1 MGIVGIGRSVRQQL
15 AVIAFLVLLA
25 GPGVV
30 YGQDGQ
36 TPMFRSGT
44 EIVDLY
50 VTVTDDDGRLVPD
63 LTREDFVIFD
73 NDEPQEIT
81 LFENDV
87 RPITVVVMLD
97 TSISTTNV
105 MDLILGGAEQFLIRM
120 LPDDRARV
128 GAFND
133 KIELEP
139 AEFVGDR
146 DLLIEQLDGL
156 DFGNDTRLHDAMD
169 ASLDALLGVQGRK
182 VVLVLTDGQDSAS
195 RIGWKDVRTRA
206 VAEEVMIYSIGLEVE
221 YFDGVR
227 NRRTRPD
234 GSLRELAEETGGGYF
249 ELRETD
255 ELGATFTRV
264 SQELHSQ
271 YVLGFTPTVRD
282 GQVHELEVRVKGRGM
297 KARARRSYV
306 APSGPTPSDQARR

>member
-1 MGIVGIGRSVRQQL
+1 MRIRRLLILLV
-15 AVIAFLVLLA
+15 VILVTA
-25 GPGVV
+25 QTGPL
-30 YGQDGQ
+30 DGQ
-36 TPMFRSGT
+36 QEQAPLFRSGT

-50 VTVTDDDGRLVPD
+50 VTVTDDDGRLMPNLV
-63 LTREDFVIFD
+63 REDFAIFD
-73 NDEPQEIT
+73 DDQPQEIA

-133 KIELEP
+133 KIEIAP
-139 AEFVGDR
+139 ATFVGDR
-146 DLLIEQLDGL
+146 DLLIEQLDDL
-156 DFGNDTRLHDAMD
+156 DFGNDTRLHDAVD
-169 ASLDALLGVQGRK
+169 ASLDALHGIDGRK

-195 RIGWKDVRTRA
+195 SIGWKDVRTRA
-206 VAEEVMIYSIGLEVE
+206 VAEDVMIYSIGLEVE
-221 YFDGVR
+221 YFDGAR
-227 NRRTRPD
+227 NRRTSPD
-234 GSLRELAEETGGGYF
+234 RSLRELAEETGGGYF

-282 GQVHELEVRVKGRGM
+282 GKTHTLTVRLKGRGM

-306 APSGPTPSDQARR
+306 APSDPEQSDQARR

>member
-1 MGIVGIGRSVRQQL
+1 
-15 AVIAFLVLLA
+15 
-25 GPGVV
+25 
-30 YGQDGQ
+30 
-36 TPMFRSGT
+36 
-44 EIVDLY
+44 
-50 VTVTDDDGRLVPD
+50 
-63 LTREDFVIFD
+63 
-73 NDEPQEIT
+73 
-81 LFENDV
+81 
-87 RPITVVVMLD
+87 
-97 TSISTTNV
+97 

-133 KIELEP
+133 KIEITP
-139 AEFVGDR
+139 PEFVGDR
-146 DLLIEQLDGL
+146 DMLISHLDEL
-156 DFGNDTRLHDAMD
+156 DFGNDTRLHDAME

-182 VVLVLTDGQDSAS
+182 VILVLTDGQDSAS
-195 RIGWKDVRTRA
+195 SIGWKDVRTRA

-227 NRRTRPD
+227 NRRTSPD
-234 GSLRELAEETGGGYF
+234 RSLRELAEETGGGYF

-282 GQVHELEVRVKGRGM
+282 GQVHELAVRVKGRGM

-306 APSGPTPSDQARR
+306 APSDPAPSDQVSR

>member
-1 MGIVGIGRSVRQQL
+1 MRPRT
-15 AVIAFLVLLA
+15 LLTA
-25 GPGVV
+25 TVAAAALHAPI
-30 YGQDGQ
+30 DGQ
-36 TPMFRSGT
+36 EPQPPLFRSGT
-44 EIVDLY
+44 ELVDVY
-50 VTVTDDDGRLVPD
+50 VTVTDGDGRLVPD
-63 LTREDFVIFD
+63 LTREDFAVFDDGEAQVI
-73 NDEPQEIT
+73 E
-81 LFENDV
+81 LFENSV

-105 MDLILGGAEQFLIRM
+105 LDLIMAGAEQFLIRM

-133 KIELEP
+133 KIEIVP
-139 AEFVGDR
+139 AEFTGDR
-146 DLLIEQLDGL
+146 DRLIAELDGL
-156 DFGNDTRLHDAMD
+156 DFGNDTRLHDALA
-169 ASLDALLGVQGRK
+169 ASLDALRGSAGRK

-195 RIGWKDVRTRA
+195 DVGWRDVRARA
-206 VAEEVMIYSIGLEVE
+206 AAEEVMIYAIGLEVE

-234 GSLRELAEETGGGYF
+234 RSLRALAEETGGGYF

-271 YVLGFTPTVRD
+271 YVLGFSPAARD
-282 GQVHELEVRVKGRGM
+282 GRMHDVDVRVGRRGM
-297 KARARRSYV
+297 SARARRSYL
-306 APSGPTPSDQARR
+306 APSDAAPAGQARRPD

>member
-1 MGIVGIGRSVRQQL
+1 MRPQR
-15 AVIAFLVLLA
+15 ALLA
-25 GPGVV
+25 AAVAAAALHAPLG
-30 YGQDGQ
+30 GQEPQ
-36 TPMFRSGT
+36 PPLFRSGT
-44 EIVDLY
+44 ELVDVY
-50 VTVTDDDGRLVPD
+50 VTVTDGDGRLVPD
-63 LTREDFVIFD
+63 LTREDFAIFD
-73 NDEPQEIT
+73 DGEPQVIE
-81 LFENDV
+81 LFENSV

-105 MDLILGGAEQFLIRM
+105 LDLIMAGAEQFLIRM

-133 KIELEP
+133 KIEIVP
-139 AEFVGDR
+139 AEFTGDR
-146 DLLIEQLDGL
+146 DRLIAALDGL
-156 DFGNDTRLHDAMD
+156 DFGNDTRLHDAV
-169 ASLDALLGVQGRK
+169 AACLDALRGSAGRK

-195 RIGWKDVRTRA
+195 AIGWRDVRARA
-206 VAEEVMIYSIGLEVE
+206 AAEEVMIYAIGLEVE

-234 GSLRELAEETGGGYF
+234 RSLRALAEETGGGYF

-271 YVLGFTPTVRD
+271 YVLGFSPAARD
-282 GQVHELEVRVKGRGM
+282 GRMHEVEVRVGRRGM
-297 KARARRSYV
+297 SARARRSYL
-306 APSGPTPSDQARR
+306 APSDAAPAGQARRPD

>member
-1 MGIVGIGRSVRQQL
+1 MRPQRAL
-15 AVIAFLVLLA
+15 LTAAVAAAALHAPI
-25 GPGVV
+25 
-30 YGQDGQ
+30 DGQ
-36 TPMFRSGT
+36 EPQPPLFRSGT
-44 EIVDLY
+44 ELVDVY
-50 VTVTDDDGRLVPD
+50 VTVTDRDGRLVPD
-63 LTREDFVIFD
+63 LTREDFAIFD
-73 NDEPQEIT
+73 DGEPQVIE
-81 LFENDV
+81 LFDNSV

-105 MDLILGGAEQFLIRM
+105 LDLIMAGAEQFLIRM

-133 KIELEP
+133 KIEIVP
-139 AEFVGDR
+139 AGFTGDR
-146 DLLIEQLDGL
+146 DRLIAELDGL
-156 DFGNDTRLHDAMD
+156 DFGNDTRLHDAVA
-169 ASLDALLGVQGRK
+169 ASLDALRGSAGRK

-195 RIGWKDVRTRA
+195 DVGWRDVRARA
-206 VAEEVMIYSIGLEVE
+206 AAEEVMIYAIGLEVE

-234 GSLRELAEETGGGYF
+234 RSLRALAEETGGGYF

-271 YVLGFTPTVRD
+271 YVLGFSPAARD
-282 GQVHELEVRVKGRGM
+282 GRMHDVDVRVGRRGM
-297 KARARRSYV
+297 SARARRSYL
-306 APSGPTPSDQARR
+306 APSDAVPAGQARRPD